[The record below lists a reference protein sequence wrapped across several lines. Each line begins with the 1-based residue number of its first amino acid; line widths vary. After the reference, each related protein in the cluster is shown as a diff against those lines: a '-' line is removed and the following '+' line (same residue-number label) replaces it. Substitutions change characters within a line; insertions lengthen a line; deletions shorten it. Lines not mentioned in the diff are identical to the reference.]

1 MVALPVWDCVADLE
15 DAYEEDGD
23 MRRSP

>member
-1 MVALPVWDCVADLE
+1 MVALPVWVGVADLE